1 MLAPWHQAVI
11 LSCGLSAILLTAVQ
25 RQGTA
30 QELVVLRQ
38 GMVIERSVTIDPRTY
53 RLGASADLETP
64 AITIRG
70 ENIVVDFNGAVLTG
84 SSEAAEPD
92 QFAGVAVL
100 VDGGESVTIRGATIR
115 GYKVGILARNSPGLR
130 VTRNDLSHNW
140 KQRLYSRID
149 KESLVD
155 WMSYHDNEKDEWLRF
170 GAAIYLSS
178 CDGAEIDHNTALQ
191 GQNGL
196 MATKSKGLKI
206 WNNTFQ
212 FLSSIG
218 VGLYRV
224 SESTI
229 MHNRID
235 WCVRGYSHG
244 FYNRGQDSAGLLM
257 YEQSSNNTVAYNSI
271 THGGDGLFLWA
282 GQSTMETGKGGAN
295 DNLFVDNDF
304 SHAPTNGIETTFSRN
319 RFVGNRVE
327 DNWHG
332 VWGGYSYESVWMNN
346 RFARNA
352 EAIAIEHGQDNEIV
366 GNSFTGDDTA
376 VRLWQNPSQ
385 DPEWGYPKHR
395 DTRSRDYR
403 IENNIFLR
411 NETVVSLRDTANV
424 RISGNRFIEE
434 GVRLR
439 SSGETPGLQRQQEEP
454 AGIVLGD
461 PAGPPRLSGGMDP
474 MLTPGDR
481 RGREYI
487 IVDEWGPYDW
497 KSPKLWPVL
506 NASPERPLPYRLDVL
521 GASAFEGLPHR
532 SGPGEPVRLEVLGPK
547 GRWRLASARGASA
560 TPSSG
565 NIGDVLTVTPDARS
579 SVVDWEVALDYTGEA
594 VISPRGETVPAGSP
608 YTFRYSQFH
617 APVDWTLRFYEYP
630 ETMNP
635 ASDTEAFTKR
645 IADEPLEALRAGRI
659 DFLSGREFE
668 QGLPRDRFAL
678 VGEGIVDL
686 PPGDYTL
693 QVISD
698 DGARV
703 WIDGQLVLD
712 AWQPHESRVD
722 RADIRG
728 GRRRLK
734 VEYYETAGWAEMRLD
749 ILPRRVTK

>member
-1 MLAPWHQAVI
+1 MLAAWHGAVI
-11 LSCGLSAILLTAVQ
+11 LSCGLLAILLTAAE
-25 RQGTA
+25 RHGTA
-30 QELVVLRQ
+30 QSLVLLRQ
-38 GMVIERSVTIDPRTY
+38 GMVIDRSVTIDPRTY
-53 RLGASADLETP
+53 RLGASADLETS

-70 ENIVVDFNGAVLTG
+70 ANIVVDFNGAVLTG
-84 SSEAAEPD
+84 SSDAAEPD
-92 QFAGVAVL
+92 QFTGVAVL
-100 VDGGESVTIRGATIR
+100 VDGGENVTIRGATIR
-115 GYKVGILARNSPGLR
+115 GYKVGILARNSPGLH

-170 GAAIYLSS
+170 GAAIYLSN
-178 CDGAEIDHNTALQ
+178 CDRAEIDHNTVLQ

-196 MATKSKGLKI
+196 MATKSKALKV

-224 SESTI
+224 SDSTI

-257 YEQSSNNTVAYNSI
+257 YEQSSSNTVAYNSI

-282 GQSTMETGKGGAN
+282 GQSTMAAGKGGAN
-295 DNLFVDNDF
+295 DNLFAGNDF
-304 SHAPTNGIETTFSRN
+304 SHAPTNGIEATFSRN

-352 EAIAIEHGQDNEIV
+352 EAIAIEHGQGNEIV

-376 VRLWQNPSQ
+376 IRLWQNPTQ

-403 IENNIFLR
+403 IENNTFIR
-411 NETVVSLRDTANV
+411 NRTAINVRDTANV
-424 RISGNRFIEE
+424 RLAGNRFRED

-439 SSGETPGLQRQQEEP
+439 TSGATSGLERQQEGP
-454 AGIVLGD
+454 GDIVISD
-461 PAGPPRLSGGMDP
+461 PAGPPPLAGGIDP
-474 MLTPGDR
+474 MLKPGDR
-481 RGREYI
+481 RGRATI

-497 KSPKLWPVL
+497 QSPKLWPVL

-521 GASAFEGLPHR
+521 DASAFEGLPHR
-532 SGPGEPVRLEVLGPK
+532 SGPGEPVRLDVLGP
-547 GRWRLASARGASA
+547 GGSWRLVSARGATA

-565 NIGDVLTVTPDARS
+565 RIGDVLTVTPDAGS
-579 SVVDWEVALDYTGEA
+579 TVVDWDVALEYTGEA
-594 VISPRGETVPAGSP
+594 VTSPRGETTPAGAP
-608 YTFRYSQFH
+608 YVFRYSEFH
-617 APVDWTLRFYEYP
+617 APASWTVRFYDYP
-630 ETMNP
+630 EGLDP
-635 ASDTEAFTKR
+635 AKDMAAFAKR
-645 IADEPLEALRAGRI
+645 LAGAPIKVATTQRV
-659 DFLSGREFE
+659 DYLSGREFE
-668 QGLPRDRFAL
+668 PGLPRDRFVFVA
-678 VGEGIVDL
+678 EGLVDL
-686 PPGDYTL
+686 PPGDYSL

-703 WIDGQLVLD
+703 WLDGQLVLD

-722 RADIRG
+722 RVDLGG

-734 VEYYETAGWAEMRLD
+734 VEYYEVGGWAEMRFD
-749 ILPRRVTK
+749 IQPRRVRK